1 MNQNILKSLINILK
15 RYSANTADINE
26 YTPISSIKIDSLDF
40 LEFQMC
46 VDEKFNIEIPIEK
59 FLECESLGDVVDLIQ
74 EYSK

>member
-40 LEFQMC
+40 LEFQMS